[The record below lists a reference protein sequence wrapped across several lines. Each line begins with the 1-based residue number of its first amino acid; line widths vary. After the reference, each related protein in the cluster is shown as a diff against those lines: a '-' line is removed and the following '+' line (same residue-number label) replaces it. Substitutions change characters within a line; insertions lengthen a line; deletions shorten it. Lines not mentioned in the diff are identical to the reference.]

1 MPLPRMIR
9 PAILSVSLLIFQPGM
24 GSAQTASGGASQHQR
39 ELAAAADWRAGAE
52 RREALRAQLKHQREM
67 VLQAKLEEEDKQSEL
82 EIEAKAKKKIAAFAL
97 KQLMHSQ
104 NERETAARKDWLDS
118 EKRRETLRAALAA
131 QENQSAADDTPAT
144 QARAAS
150 DQDNKQRNAERERA
164 QREAAAAKELQ
175 QAAAR
180 RDQLRATA
188 ARQAALDERQRL
200 KAAAKARAMAL
211 ITRRAREAATARQ
224 AKAEAAAKVRR
235 AAIEKA
241 KAVARAKVLAA
252 RQAAKT
258 LAAAKAA
265 KALKAAKAAALAQAE
280 AKTRA
285 AAQAAVQAAAQ
296 AKAAGTVV
304 IATWG
309 GGYGEAQQ
317 QALFAPFEKQSGLT
331 TRSIRHSGAANQQIV
346 PRADVLNISSLAAE
360 KGCQA
365 GSLYP
370 LDDLSLKPAPGEA
383 PIAADLIDGAR
394 TKCGVASMAWSHV
407 LLVQTKSFKRRKP
420 TSLKHVFDVR
430 RYPGKRAFVKSPR
443 YILELALMADGVKPG
458 DVYEKL
464 GTYEGL
470 SRALTKL
477 EPLRPHI
484 IWVDRAAQAYKL
496 LLSGKAAIAS
506 GYSGRAFRLV
516 TSNPTLKTIW
526 DGQIYD
532 VDYWTIPKT
541 ASNKKAAKRF
551 IQYATAPKSL
561 AANARHFPYGPM
573 RRSAVAMTG
582 RHNILDIDL
591 QPFLPTSTK
600 NLRSAL
606 KFNAL
611 WWAKN
616 EEQIRS
622 DPWFEEITQP
632 VSKATR
638 ANLKRGG
645 TRTAITKS
653 RRKKRSTQ

>member
-1 MPLPRMIR
+1 MTPSRLKR
-9 PAILSVSLLIFQPGM
+9 PAILALSLLICQ
-24 GSAQTASGGASQHQR
+24 SALTNAQTTTSADAALER
-39 ELAAAADWRAGAE
+39 RALAAAADWQAGAE
-52 RREALRAQLKHQREM
+52 RRAALRAQLKRAAQLAR
-67 VLQAKLEEEDKQSEL
+67 QAELDAEDKKAEL
-82 EIEAKAKKKIAAFAL
+82 EIEARAKKKIAAFAL
-97 KQLMHSQ
+97 RQLMQ
-104 NERETAARKDWLDS
+104 ANNERETAAAKDWQVG
-118 EKRRETLRAALAA
+118 ETRRENLRSALKAGAGYDGAPKRQTIAA
-131 QENQSAADDTPAT
+131 QSANGED
-144 QARAAS
+144 S
-150 DQDNKQRNAERERA
+150 KKQAERKRA
-164 QREAAAAKELQ
+164 QRAAAAAIERQ
-175 QAAAR
+175 QATKK
-180 RDQLRATA
+180 RDQLRATV
-188 ARQAALDERQRL
+188 ARQVAFEDRQRL

-211 ITRRAREAATARQ
+211 ITKRAQEAATARR
-224 AKAEAAAKVRR
+224 AKAEAAAKARR
-235 AAIEKA
+235 EALTKA
-241 KAVARAKVLAA
+241 KAVAKAKALVA
-252 RQAAKT
+252 QKAAKAI
-258 LAAAKAA
+258 AAAKAA
-265 KALKAAKAAALAQAE
+265 KA
-280 AKTRA
+280 
-285 AAQAAVQAAAQ
+285 AAQAKAQAQAKAAAQ
-296 AKAAGTVV
+296 AKTSRQVV

-309 GGYGEAQQ
+309 GGYGQAQQ

-331 TRSIRHSGAANQQIV
+331 TKAIQHGGSTDQQIV

-360 KGCQA
+360 KGCRA
-365 GSLYP
+365 GNLMP
-370 LDDLSLKPAPGEA
+370 LDDLSLKPAPGA
-383 PIAADLIDGAR
+383 ATIAADLIDGAR

-407 LLVQTKSFKRRKP
+407 LLVQTKSFKRRTP

-443 YILELALMADGVKPG
+443 YILELALMADGVKPSE
-458 DVYEKL
+458 VYKML

-484 IWVDRAAQAYKL
+484 IWVDRAARAYEL

-541 ASNKKAAKRF
+541 ASNKKAAQRF

-591 QPFLPTSTK
+591 QPFLPTSKK

-606 KFNAL
+606 KFNSL
-611 WWAKN
+611 WWAEN

-638 ANLKRGG
+638 ASLKRGG